1 MALRHRQPG
10 TRKRQLGAAIVEFA
24 IVAVVFLTLLL
35 GIMDF
40 GRMLFTWNAAAEATR
55 WGARVAVVCD
65 KLTPTQ
71 IRAKMKRIL
80 PQLTDA
86 NIVINWYSPEGTVN
100 NACDRSNCRGVE
112 VRLAGFQLRSDLA
125 LHDFRIDDRPAFPD
139 LPPARKHGSDEC
151 GGRSEP
157 GLLHVATGLACTP
170 NRLRSTGV

>member
-112 VRLAGFQLRSDLA
+112 VRLA
-125 LHDFRIDDRPAFPD
+125 AFNFDPISPFMTFGLTTVPPFPTY
-139 LPPARKHGSDEC
+139 LPRESME
-151 GGRSEP
+151 
-157 GLLHVATGLACTP
+157 ATNAAGDQNPVCFM
-170 NRLRSTGV
+170 